1 MRTKDYRQRTTV
13 NGERGTGD
21 KSVRSEELGV
31 SNTQIPFIP
40 SLVIL
45 LPDLGIFYTSG
56 GTFRTRPW
64 YEILK
69 FVIYSEKS

>member
-1 MRTKDYRQRTTV
+1 MKGQRST
-13 NGERGTGD
+13 ERGTLKVERGERR
-21 KSVRSEELGV
+21 VNSE
-31 SNTQIPFIP
+31 TQIPFIP

-45 LPDLGIFYTSG
+45 LPDLGIFITSG

-69 FVIYSEKS
+69 IVNYSEKS